1 MTTDL
6 IIKIIMIVS
15 ATISGALAIYQR
27 IIVITC
33 RKKTDA
39 EKEKSESLAND
50 LEQTQKIFEV
60 YQSDLLDIMEKA
72 EASGMTASAKKAFAK
87 AQIVLLFNAMGIEYN
102 DEQISGMIERLVSF
116 SKKVNN
122 PEAKQ
127 DDGGGF

>member
-1 MTTDL
+1 MTDL
-6 IIKIIMIVS
+6 IIKIVS
-15 ATISGALAIYQR
+15 IATAVITGVLAIYQR
-27 IIVITC
+27 VLVIAC

-39 EKEKSESLAND
+39 EKATSDELANK
-50 LEQTQKIFEV
+50 LAQVQKIFEV

-72 EASGMTASAKKAFAK
+72 EASGMTASAKKSFAK

-102 DEQISGMIERLVSF
+102 DEQISGLIERLISF

-127 DDGGGF
+127 DEGGGF

>member
-1 MTTDL
+1 MTDL
-6 IIKIIMIVS
+6 IIKIVS
-15 ATISGALAIYQR
+15 IATAVITGVLAIYQR
-27 IIVITC
+27 VVVIAC

-39 EKEKSESLAND
+39 EKATSEELANK
-50 LEQTQKIFEV
+50 LAQIQKVFEV

-102 DEQISGMIERLVSF
+102 DEQISGLIERLISF

-122 PEAKQ
+122 PEIKQ
-127 DDGGGF
+127 DEGGGF

>member
-1 MTTDL
+1 MTDL
-6 IIKIIMIVS
+6 IIKIVS
-15 ATISGALAIYQR
+15 IATAVITGVLAIYQR
-27 IIVITC
+27 VLVIAC

-39 EKEKSESLAND
+39 EKATSEELANK
-50 LEQTQKIFEV
+50 LAQIQKIFEV

-102 DEQISGMIERLVSF
+102 GEQISGLIERLISF

-127 DDGGGF
+127 DEGGGF

>member
-1 MTTDL
+1 MTDL
-6 IIKIIMIVS
+6 IIKILSITTAVITGV
-15 ATISGALAIYQR
+15 LAIYQR
-27 IIVITC
+27 IVVIAC
-33 RKKTDA
+33 RKKTDD
-39 EKEKSESLAND
+39 EKAISEELANK
-50 LEQTQKIFEV
+50 LAQVQKVFEV

-87 AQIVLLFNAMGIEYN
+87 AQIVLLFNAMCIEYN
-102 DEQISGMIERLVSF
+102 DEQISGLIERLISF

>member
-1 MTTDL
+1 MTDL
-6 IIKIIMIVS
+6 IIKIVS
-15 ATISGALAIYQR
+15 IATAVITGVLAIYQR
-27 IIVITC
+27 VLVIAC

-39 EKEKSESLAND
+39 EKATSEELANK
-50 LEQTQKIFEV
+50 LVQIQKIFEV

-102 DEQISGMIERLVSF
+102 DEQISGIIERLVSF

-122 PEAKQ
+122 PEIKQ

>member
-1 MTTDL
+1 MTDL
-6 IIKIIMIVS
+6 IIKIVS
-15 ATISGALAIYQR
+15 IATALITGVLAIYQR
-27 IIVITC
+27 VVVIAC

-39 EKEKSESLAND
+39 ERATSEELANK
-50 LEQTQKIFEV
+50 LAQIQKIFEV

-87 AQIVLLFNAMGIEYN
+87 AQIVLLFNAMGIDYN
-102 DEQISGMIERLVSF
+102 DEQISGLIERLISF

-122 PEAKQ
+122 PEIKQ

>member
-1 MTTDL
+1 MTDL
-6 IIKIIMIVS
+6 IIKIVS
-15 ATISGALAIYQR
+15 IATAVITGVLAIYQR
-27 IIVITC
+27 VVVIAC

-39 EKEKSESLAND
+39 EKATSEELANK
-50 LEQTQKIFEV
+50 LAQIQKIFEV

-102 DEQISGMIERLVSF
+102 DEQISGLIERLISF

-127 DDGGGF
+127 DEGGGF

>member
-1 MTTDL
+1 MTDL
-6 IIKIIMIVS
+6 IIKIVS
-15 ATISGALAIYQR
+15 IATAVITGVLAIYQR
-27 IIVITC
+27 IVVIAC

-39 EKEKSESLAND
+39 EKATSEELANK
-50 LEQTQKIFEV
+50 LAQIQKIFEV

-102 DEQISGMIERLVSF
+102 DEQISGIIERLVSF

-127 DDGGGF
+127 DDDGVF

>member
-1 MTTDL
+1 MTDL
-6 IIKIIMIVS
+6 IIKIVS
-15 ATISGALAIYQR
+15 IATAVITGVLAIYQR
-27 IIVITC
+27 VVVIAC

-39 EKEKSESLAND
+39 EKTTSKELANK
-50 LEQTQKIFEV
+50 LAQIQKIFEV

-102 DEQISGMIERLVSF
+102 DEQISGLIERLVTF

>member
-1 MTTDL
+1 MTDL
-6 IIKIIMIVS
+6 IIKIVS
-15 ATISGALAIYQR
+15 IATAVITGVLAIYQR
-27 IIVITC
+27 VLVIAC

-39 EKEKSESLAND
+39 EKATSEELANK
-50 LEQTQKIFEV
+50 LAQIQKIFEV

-102 DEQISGMIERLVSF
+102 DEQISGIIERLVSF

>member
-1 MTTDL
+1 MTDL
-6 IIKIIMIVS
+6 IIKIVS
-15 ATISGALAIYQR
+15 IAAAVISGVLAIYQR
-27 IIVITC
+27 IIVIAC
-33 RKKTDA
+33 RKKTDV
-39 EKEKSESLAND
+39 EKATSEELANK
-50 LEQTQKIFEV
+50 LAQIQKIFEV

-102 DEQISGMIERLVSF
+102 DEQISGLIERLISF

-127 DDGGGF
+127 DVGGGF

>member
-1 MTTDL
+1 MTDL
-6 IIKIIMIVS
+6 IIKIVS
-15 ATISGALAIYQR
+15 IATAVITGVLAIYQR
-27 IIVITC
+27 VVVIAC

-39 EKEKSESLAND
+39 EKVTSKELANK
-50 LEQTQKIFEV
+50 LAQIQKIFEV

-102 DEQISGMIERLVSF
+102 DEQISGLIERLVTF

-122 PEAKQ
+122 PEIKQ
-127 DDGGGF
+127 DDGGVF

>member
-1 MTTDL
+1 MTDL
-6 IIKIIMIVS
+6 IIKIVS
-15 ATISGALAIYQR
+15 IATAVITGMLAIYQR
-27 IIVITC
+27 IVVIAC

-39 EKEKSESLAND
+39 EKATSEELANQ
-50 LEQTQKIFEV
+50 LAQIQKIFEV

-102 DEQISGMIERLVSF
+102 DEQISGLIERLISF

-122 PEAKQ
+122 PEIKQ
-127 DDGGGF
+127 NEGGGF

>member
-1 MTTDL
+1 MTDL
-6 IIKIIMIVS
+6 IIKIVS
-15 ATISGALAIYQR
+15 IATAVITGVLAIYQR
-27 IIVITC
+27 VVVIAC

-39 EKEKSESLAND
+39 EKATSEELATK
-50 LEQTQKIFEV
+50 LAQVQKIFEV

-87 AQIVLLFNAMGIEYN
+87 AQIVLLFNAMDIEYN
-102 DEQISGMIERLVSF
+102 DEQISGLIERLVSF

>member
-1 MTTDL
+1 MTDL
-6 IIKIIMIVS
+6 IIKIVS
-15 ATISGALAIYQR
+15 IATAVITGLLAIYQR
-27 IIVITC
+27 IVVIAC

-39 EKEKSESLAND
+39 EKATSEELANK
-50 LEQTQKIFEV
+50 LAQIQKIFEV

-87 AQIVLLFNAMGIEYN
+87 AQIVLLFNSMGIEYN
-102 DEQISGMIERLVSF
+102 DEQISGLIERLVSF

-122 PEAKQ
+122 PEIKQ

>member
-1 MTTDL
+1 MTDL
-6 IIKIIMIVS
+6 IIKIVS
-15 ATISGALAIYQR
+15 IATAVITGALAIYQR
-27 IIVITC
+27 VVVIAC
-33 RKKTDA
+33 RKRTDA
-39 EKEKSESLAND
+39 EKATSEELANK
-50 LEQTQKIFEV
+50 LAQVQKVFEI

-102 DEQISGMIERLVSF
+102 DEQISGLIERLVSF

>member
-1 MTTDL
+1 MTDL
-6 IIKIIMIVS
+6 IVKIVS
-15 ATISGALAIYQR
+15 IATAVITGVLAIYQR
-27 IIVITC
+27 VLVIAC

-39 EKEKSESLAND
+39 EKATSDELANK
-50 LEQTQKIFEV
+50 LAQIQKIFEV

-102 DEQISGMIERLVSF
+102 DEQISGLIERLISF

-127 DDGGGF
+127 DEGGGF

>member
-1 MTTDL
+1 MTDL
-6 IIKIIMIVS
+6 IIKIVS
-15 ATISGALAIYQR
+15 IATAVITGVLAIYQR
-27 IIVITC
+27 VVVIAC

-39 EKEKSESLAND
+39 EKATSEELANK
-50 LEQTQKIFEV
+50 LAQIQKIFEV

-102 DEQISGMIERLVSF
+102 DEQISGIIERLVSF

>member
-1 MTTDL
+1 MTDL
-6 IIKIIMIVS
+6 IIKIVS
-15 ATISGALAIYQR
+15 IATAVITGVLAIYQR
-27 IIVITC
+27 VVVIAC

-39 EKEKSESLAND
+39 EKATSEELANK
-50 LEQTQKIFEV
+50 LAQMQKIFEV

-102 DEQISGMIERLVSF
+102 DEQISGLIERLVSF

-127 DDGGGF
+127 DEGGGF

>member
-1 MTTDL
+1 MTDL
-6 IIKIIMIVS
+6 IIKIVS
-15 ATISGALAIYQR
+15 IATAVITGLLAIYQR
-27 IIVITC
+27 VLVIAC
-33 RKKTDA
+33 RKKTDD
-39 EKEKSESLAND
+39 EKATSEELANK
-50 LEQTQKIFEV
+50 LARIQKIFEV

-102 DEQISGMIERLVSF
+102 DEQISGLIERLISF

-127 DDGGGF
+127 DEGGGF

>member
-1 MTTDL
+1 MTDL
-6 IIKIIMIVS
+6 IIKIVS
-15 ATISGALAIYQR
+15 IATAVITGVLAIYQR
-27 IIVITC
+27 IVVIAC

-39 EKEKSESLAND
+39 EKATSEELANK
-50 LEQTQKIFEV
+50 LAQIQKIFEV

-72 EASGMTASAKKAFAK
+72 EASGMTASANKAFAK

-102 DEQISGMIERLVSF
+102 DEQISGLIERLISF

-127 DDGGGF
+127 DEGGGF

>member
-1 MTTDL
+1 MTDL
-6 IIKIIMIVS
+6 IIKIVS
-15 ATISGALAIYQR
+15 IATAVITGVLAIYQR
-27 IIVITC
+27 VVVIAC

-39 EKEKSESLAND
+39 EKATSEELANK
-50 LEQTQKIFEV
+50 LAQIQKIFEV

-102 DEQISGMIERLVSF
+102 DEQISGLIERLISF

>member
-1 MTTDL
+1 MTDL
-6 IIKIIMIVS
+6 IIKIVS
-15 ATISGALAIYQR
+15 IATAVITGMLAIYQR
-27 IIVITC
+27 IVVIAC

-39 EKEKSESLAND
+39 EKATSEELANK
-50 LEQTQKIFEV
+50 LAQIQKIFEV

-102 DEQISGMIERLVSF
+102 DEQISGLIERLISF

-127 DDGGGF
+127 DEGGGF

>member
-1 MTTDL
+1 MTDL
-6 IIKIIMIVS
+6 IIKIVS
-15 ATISGALAIYQR
+15 IATAVITGVLAIYQR
-27 IIVITC
+27 IVVIAC

-39 EKEKSESLAND
+39 EKAISEELANK
-50 LEQTQKIFEV
+50 LAQIQKIFEV

-102 DEQISGMIERLVSF
+102 DEQISGLIERLISF

-127 DDGGGF
+127 DEGGGF

>member
-1 MTTDL
+1 MTDL
-6 IIKIIMIVS
+6 IIKIVS
-15 ATISGALAIYQR
+15 IATAVITGVLAIYQR
-27 IIVITC
+27 IVVIAC

-39 EKEKSESLAND
+39 EKATSEELANK
-50 LEQTQKIFEV
+50 LAQIQKIFEV

-102 DEQISGMIERLVSF
+102 DEQISGLIERLVSF

-127 DDGGGF
+127 DEGGGF

>member
-1 MTTDL
+1 MTDL
-6 IIKIIMIVS
+6 IIKIVS
-15 ATISGALAIYQR
+15 IATAVITGVLAIYQR
-27 IIVITC
+27 IVVIAC

-39 EKEKSESLAND
+39 EKATSEELANK
-50 LEQTQKIFEV
+50 LAQIQKIFEV

-102 DEQISGMIERLVSF
+102 DEQISGLIERLVSF

-122 PEAKQ
+122 PEIKQ

>member
-1 MTTDL
+1 MTDL
-6 IIKIIMIVS
+6 IIKIVS
-15 ATISGALAIYQR
+15 IAAAVISGVLAIYQR
-27 IIVITC
+27 IVVIAC
-33 RKKTDA
+33 RKKTDV
-39 EKEKSESLAND
+39 EKATSEELANQ
-50 LEQTQKIFEV
+50 LAQIQKIFEV

-102 DEQISGMIERLVSF
+102 DEQISGLIERLVSF

-127 DDGGGF
+127 DEGGGF

>member
-1 MTTDL
+1 MTDL
-6 IIKIIMIVS
+6 IIKIVS
-15 ATISGALAIYQR
+15 IATAVITGVLAIYQR
-27 IIVITC
+27 VLVIAC

-39 EKEKSESLAND
+39 EKATSEELANK
-50 LEQTQKIFEV
+50 LAQVQKIFEV

-102 DEQISGMIERLVSF
+102 DEQISGLIERLISF

-127 DDGGGF
+127 DEGGGF

>member
-1 MTTDL
+1 MTDL
-6 IIKIIMIVS
+6 IIKIVS
-15 ATISGALAIYQR
+15 IATAIITGVLAIYQR
-27 IIVITC
+27 IVVIAC

-39 EKEKSESLAND
+39 EKATSEELANK
-50 LEQTQKIFEV
+50 LAQIQKIFEV

-87 AQIVLLFNAMGIEYN
+87 AQIVLLFNSMGIEYN
-102 DEQISGMIERLVSF
+102 DEQISGLIERLVSF

-122 PEAKQ
+122 PEIKQ

>member
-1 MTTDL
+1 MTDL
-6 IIKIIMIVS
+6 IIKIVS
-15 ATISGALAIYQR
+15 IATAVITGVLAIYQR
-27 IIVITC
+27 IVVIAC

-39 EKEKSESLAND
+39 EKATSEELANK
-50 LEQTQKIFEV
+50 LAQIQKIFEV

-72 EASGMTASAKKAFAK
+72 EESGMTASAKKAFAK

-102 DEQISGMIERLVSF
+102 DEQISGLIERLVSF

-122 PEAKQ
+122 PEMKQ

>member
-1 MTTDL
+1 MTDL
-6 IIKIIMIVS
+6 IIKIVS
-15 ATISGALAIYQR
+15 IATAVITGVLAIYQR
-27 IIVITC
+27 VVVIAC

-39 EKEKSESLAND
+39 EKATSEELANK
-50 LEQTQKIFEV
+50 LAQIQKIFEV

-72 EASGMTASAKKAFAK
+72 EVSGMTASAKKAFAK

-102 DEQISGMIERLVSF
+102 DEQISGLIERLVSF

-122 PEAKQ
+122 PEIKQ

>member
-1 MTTDL
+1 MTDL
-6 IIKIIMIVS
+6 IIKIVS
-15 ATISGALAIYQR
+15 IATAVITGMLAIYQR
-27 IIVITC
+27 IVVIAC

-39 EKEKSESLAND
+39 EKATSEELANQ
-50 LEQTQKIFEV
+50 LAQIQKIFEV

-102 DEQISGMIERLVSF
+102 DEQISGLIERLISF

>member
-1 MTTDL
+1 MTDL
-6 IIKIIMIVS
+6 IIKIVS
-15 ATISGALAIYQR
+15 IATAVITGVLAIYQR
-27 IIVITC
+27 VVVIAC
-33 RKKTDA
+33 RKRSDA
-39 EKEKSESLAND
+39 EKATSEELATK
-50 LEQTQKIFEV
+50 LAQVQKIFEV

-87 AQIVLLFNAMGIEYN
+87 AQIVLLFNAMDIEYN
-102 DEQISGMIERLVSF
+102 DEQISGLIERLVSF

>member
-1 MTTDL
+1 MTDL
-6 IIKIIMIVS
+6 IIKIVS
-15 ATISGALAIYQR
+15 IATAVITGVLAIYQR
-27 IIVITC
+27 VVVIAC

-39 EKEKSESLAND
+39 EKATSEELANK
-50 LEQTQKIFEV
+50 LAQIQKIFEV

-102 DEQISGMIERLVSF
+102 DEQISGIIERLVSF

-127 DDGGGF
+127 DEGGGF

>member
-1 MTTDL
+1 MTDL
-6 IIKIIMIVS
+6 IIKIVS
-15 ATISGALAIYQR
+15 IATAVITGMLAIYQR
-27 IIVITC
+27 IVVIAC

-39 EKEKSESLAND
+39 EKATSEELANK
-50 LEQTQKIFEV
+50 LAQIQKIFEV

-102 DEQISGMIERLVSF
+102 DEQISGLIERLITF

>member
-1 MTTDL
+1 MTDL
-6 IIKIIMIVS
+6 IIKIVS
-15 ATISGALAIYQR
+15 IATAVITGVLAIYQR
-27 IIVITC
+27 VVVIAC
-33 RKKTDA
+33 RKRTDA
-39 EKEKSESLAND
+39 EKATSEELATK
-50 LEQTQKIFEV
+50 LAQVQKVFEV

-87 AQIVLLFNAMGIEYN
+87 AQIVLLFNAMDIEYN
-102 DEQISGMIERLVSF
+102 DEQISGLIERLVSF